1 MIFTSSDRNNLDK
14 NGLAENST
22 AEANAAPNA
31 NKMVTIHW
39 TARHIVMAT
48 VTALGVA
55 FAFLLLYRFYMIV
68 FIFFVAFT
76 LQIALRPAVA
86 WLQKRGFRQDIA
98 AILVFALLL
107 LLIGG
112 FIWLGAPL
120 LMSQINT
127 VIQQLPSYYQ
137 NLRTYLLDTPSQ
149 LAHALGTLLPAKFS
163 LASVTQSTDTTA
175 VDTITPAWDFTKTFI
190 YSLFVGVV
198 IIMLAFYWMLEGEL
212 ITRRTLLL
220 TPLDQRDELR
230 EFLNELETK
239 MGAYFRGEAIL
250 CAIVGTLSATAFFI
264 IGVPYALG
272 LGVLMGL
279 FEAIPTFGPSL
290 AAVPVILLTLTT
302 APTRAVW
309 ALAAIAIIQFLES
322 HFIVPRV
329 MDRSVGVNAVVTL
342 LAIASF
348 GVLFGLGGAILAIPL
363 AAILQIL
370 FNRLVL
376 NQPITEEAPPPMTT
390 AQNLERNRAS
400 VLRLE
405 AQALIQ
411 DVRKEVRTDDKL
423 IVDPNTER
431 AEDLLEAIALDLDSL
446 LKKMEDTEANA
457 NRAPLPGSLLPNS
470 KER

>member
-1 MIFTSSDRNNLDK
+1 MIFTSSDRSNYDK

-22 AEANAAPNA
+22 VEANVRPNGD
-31 NKMVTIHW
+31 KILTTEW
-39 TARHIVMAT
+39 TARRIVMAT
-48 VTALGVA
+48 LTALAVA

-98 AILVFALLL
+98 ALVVFGLLL

-137 NLRTYLLDTPSQ
+137 NLRTYLLNTPGQ
-149 LAHALGTLLPAKFS
+149 LTHTLGTLLPAQFS
-163 LASVTQSTDTTA
+163 LASVAQSTDTTT
-175 VDTITPAWDFTKTFI
+175 VDAITPAWQFTKTFI
-190 YSLFVGVV
+190 YSFFVATV
-198 IIMLAFYWMLEGEL
+198 ILMLAFYWMLEGEL
-212 ITRRTLLL
+212 IIRRTLLL

-230 EFLNELETK
+230 EFLNELEMK
-239 MGAYFRGEAIL
+239 VGAYFRGEAIL
-250 CAIVGTLSATAFFI
+250 CAIVGILSATAFFI

-302 APTRAVW
+302 APNRAVW

-348 GVLFGLGGAILAIPL
+348 GVLFALGGAILAPPST
-363 AAILQIL
+363 
-370 FNRLVL
+370 LV
-376 NQPITEEAPPPMTT
+376 N
-390 AQNLERNRAS
+390 
-400 VLRLE
+400 
-405 AQALIQ
+405 
-411 DVRKEVRTDDKL
+411 KCK
-423 IVDPNTER
+423 
-431 AEDLLEAIALDLDSL
+431 
-446 LKKMEDTEANA
+446 
-457 NRAPLPGSLLPNS
+457 
-470 KER
+470 